1 MYNRLFQALK
11 LLHEA
16 FVARAPKDSWNLAL
30 NGIVTVQDGSER
42 YVVIGGELAPYA
54 EYTNE
59 NWDQFQPP
67 LKGKKNPNE
76 GWIEGTIEFC
86 LPMIE
91 QIMSGT
97 VSIEEINDWK
107 KKNIETKLKSD
118 YKQHL
123 AKLEEQNGNIRAQ
136 L

>member
-16 FVARAPKDSWNLAL
+16 LVARAPKKSWNLAL
-30 NGIVTVQDGSER
+30 NGIVTVQDGTER
-42 YVVIGGELAPYA
+42 YIVIGGEVAPYA

-76 GWIEGTIEFC
+76 GWIESAIEFC

-97 VSIEEINDWK
+97 LTIEEIKEWK
-107 KKNIETKLKSD
+107 KQNIETKLKQD
-118 YKQHL
+118 YKEHL
-123 AKLEEQNGNIRAQ
+123 EKLEEQHGNIRAQ